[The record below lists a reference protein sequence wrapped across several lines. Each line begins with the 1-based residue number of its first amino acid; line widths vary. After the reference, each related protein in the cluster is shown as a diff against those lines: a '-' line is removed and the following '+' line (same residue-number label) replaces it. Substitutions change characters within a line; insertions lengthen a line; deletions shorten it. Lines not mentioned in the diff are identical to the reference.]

1 MQMVELERK
10 LKTKKMRK
18 CKLHGQGH
26 GHHKPCVKPCKLL
39 EILRIQNQ
47 YTVSY
52 TAWVNC
58 VVNRVMSL
66 EVPE

>member
-26 GHHKPCVKPCKLL
+26 GHHKPCVKPCDVTGNF
-39 EILRIQNQ
+39 EN
-47 YTVSY
+47 
-52 TAWVNC
+52 
-58 VVNRVMSL
+58 
-66 EVPE
+66 PEPIHG